1 MSKSTNTRTR
11 LPNDPER
18 LNFSDWLPANRGL
31 YENFRTWL
39 KDSGYSPS
47 ALNLY
52 GTAAR
57 HALGYLQKAYWQ
69 IDPEIDLPNVWAY
82 LQRRSLTAASLEGY
96 HKGLLKFGE
105 YLRLRLKQPAPEKP
119 LHWDYYLA
127 RLPAWLAETVRQYL
141 AHCARRWSVER
152 QTERAMDALS
162 HLTLSLRQM
171 QSHQSLASPADLTPA
186 AWYAY
191 LDQRL
196 AAGIKP
202 VTLNAELAALQEFV
216 RFLENQGEAICERLL
231 RVEALTAENRLPR
244 DASPAQLRLVYQEI
258 ERDADSQHAL
268 LHRCG
273 QMDRAWFLLM
283 LHSGLRTGEV
293 RRLKLAGVDFD
304 RRQVRIEQSKGLKD
318 RLVFLTTATIQAL
331 TDYLAVRGPSDALPT
346 NIFIYRHKPLTEFYC
361 LERLKTYGA
370 RCGVVLTPHQLR
382 HSCATLLLNAGAPV
396 TSVKTILG
404 HKHID
409 TTLGYARLYDGTLAA
424 DYYRAMNE
432 VERQLRLVEHQ
443 SQAAPSLGELIALI
457 DSLRSGTL
465 TESQSLAVQALREGL
480 LALAEKEASRVVIS
494 QAMTVPSEA

>member
-1 MSKSTNTRTR
+1 MSKSTHPRTR

-18 LNFSDWLPANRGL
+18 LSFYDWLPANRGL

-47 ALNLY
+47 ALNQY

-69 IDPEIDLPNVWAY
+69 IDPEIDLPKVWIY
-82 LQRRSLTAASLEGY
+82 LQRRSLSAASLEGY

-127 RLPAWLAETVRQYL
+127 GLPVWLMDAVRQYL

-171 QSHQSLASPADLTPA
+171 QAHQSLSGPEGLTPA

-231 RVEALTAENRLPR
+231 RVEALAVENRLPR
-244 DASPAQLRLVYQEI
+244 DASPAQLRLLYQEI
-258 ERDADSQHAL
+258 VRDADSTHGL

-273 QMDRAWFLLM
+273 LMDQAWFLLM

-293 RRLKLAGVDFD
+293 RRLKLTEVDFE
-304 RRQVRIEQSKGLKD
+304 RRQVRLEQSKGLK
-318 RLVFLTTATIQAL
+318 
-331 TDYLAVRGPSDALPT
+331 
-346 NIFIYRHKPLTEFYC
+346 KPLFKSSYQNVC
-361 LERLKTYGA
+361 Y
-370 RCGVVLTPHQLR
+370 
-382 HSCATLLLNAGAPV
+382 
-396 TSVKTILG
+396 
-404 HKHID
+404 
-409 TTLGYARLYDGTLAA
+409 
-424 DYYRAMNE
+424 
-432 VERQLRLVEHQ
+432 
-443 SQAAPSLGELIALI
+443 ALI
-457 DSLRSGTL
+457 P
-465 TESQSLAVQALREGL
+465 V
-480 LALAEKEASRVVIS
+480 
-494 QAMTVPSEA
+494 